1 MRVLLAEDMQLL
13 RGSLAS
19 LLRQESDIEVVAE
32 LERGDE
38 IVPTAVRTEPDL
50 ALIDIGLPGMDGL
63 TAAAQ
68 LHERLPSCR
77 SLILTSLGQP
87 GNIRR
92 ALEAHAT
99 GFLLKDTPPDQL
111 ILAIR
116 KVANGERV
124 IDSELA
130 AAALESAPIPFTP
143 REAEVLRHA
152 AEGTRPQEIA
162 ERLHLELST
171 VRNHLSRAV
180 TKSGARNRV
189 DAIRIALHEGWI

>member
-13 RGSLAS
+13 RGSLVS
-19 LLRQESDIEVVAE
+19 LLRQEADVEVVAE
-32 LERGDE
+32 VERGDE
-38 IVPTAVRTEPDL
+38 IVPTALRTDPDL

-68 LHERLPSCR
+68 LHDRLPSCR
-77 SLILTSLGQP
+77 CLIVTSLGRP
-87 GNIRR
+87 GNVRR

-99 GFLLKDTPPDQL
+99 GFVLKDTPPDQL
-111 ILAIR
+111 VLAMR
-116 KVANGERV
+116 KVAKGERV

-130 AAALESAPIPFTP
+130 AAALESAPNPLTP
-143 REAEVLRHA
+143 REAEVLREA
-152 AEGTRPQEIA
+152 AEGARPQEIA
-162 ERLHLELST
+162 QRLHLELST
-171 VRNHLSRAV
+171 VRNHLSRVV